1 LGSLIQT
8 GTNTPAISKIGRF
21 LALACVTA
29 WWLPFAVWLCSTQS
43 SSLTSRSGAAC
54 SFTVARTVEI
64 DLISRKVFWDLLFAF
79 DLAETLKDVKT
90 ESAPLTAH
98 DMRYRRRAIAVL
110 IVVYGSLGLLLL
122 PWPIASF
129 TAIFFFDAPIRSL
142 GDETSR
148 YLAAFAIW
156 LYPVLY
162 GIALLISLASLRK
175 NKSLPV
181 ITLPALL
188 PLLSPLYL
196 LVFFSLW
203 GKK

>member
-1 LGSLIQT
+1 M
-8 GTNTPAISKIGRF
+8 
-21 LALACVTA
+21 
-29 WWLPFAVWLCSTQS
+29 
-43 SSLTSRSGAAC
+43 
-54 SFTVARTVEI
+54 
-64 DLISRKVFWDLLFAF
+64 
-79 DLAETLKDVKT
+79 KT
-90 ESAPLTAH
+90 EPAAVTAH
-98 DMRYRRRAIAVL
+98 DLRYRRRAIAVL
-110 IVVYGSLGLLLL
+110 SVVYGLLGLLLV

-129 TAIFFFDAPIRSL
+129 MAIFFFDAPIRSL

-156 LYPVLY
+156 LYPVFY
-162 GIALLISLASLRK
+162 GIALVISLASFRN

-188 PLLSPLYL
+188 PLLSPLCL

>member
-1 LGSLIQT
+1 
-8 GTNTPAISKIGRF
+8 
-21 LALACVTA
+21 
-29 WWLPFAVWLCSTQS
+29 
-43 SSLTSRSGAAC
+43 
-54 SFTVARTVEI
+54 
-64 DLISRKVFWDLLFAF
+64 
-79 DLAETLKDVKT
+79 LKEVKT
-90 ESAPLTAH
+90 EAAALTAH
-98 DMRYRRRAIAVL
+98 DLRYRRRAIAVL
-110 IVVYGSLGLLLL
+110 SVVYGLLGLLLL

-129 TAIFFFDAPIRSL
+129 TAIFFFDAPMRSL

-156 LYPVLY
+156 LYPVFY
-162 GIALLISLASLRK
+162 GIALVISLASLRK

-188 PLLSPLYL
+188 PLLSPLCL